1 MSRID
6 INVHQLT
13 RVEGHGNIIV
23 KVSDGKVE
31 EVRWEITES
40 PRFFEV
46 MLQGRRWK
54 DVHVI
59 ASRICGICS
68 VSHQLASLEATEAA
82 FGIRPSEQTILLRK
96 LLYVGEVIESHIL
109 HLYLLAAPDFLGAG
123 SVFSLLD
130 SPEHKDEVLR
140 GLRLKKLGNDIMEM
154 IGGRAVHPQA
164 ATVNG
169 FGRLPSTEDLLYL
182 QGRLRNALP
191 ELEAMV
197 QLFKGFEL
205 PQFTRET
212 EYIALKH
219 PQEYA
224 WIYGYISSTDTGLA
238 TLDQYLEVANEY
250 CVPHST
256 AKFAKH
262 ARESY
267 AVGALAR
274 INNNYEQLN
283 PMAKMAA
290 DELGLKPLCCNPFMN
305 NIAQV
310 VETVHVVEEG
320 IDLVEQLL
328 RIGIQEED
336 IVVPVKAG
344 RGIGAVEA
352 PRGLLIHDYTYD
364 ENGYI
369 VEANCVIP
377 TNQNHAN
384 IQRDLEVL
392 VPRYLDRGENELRL
406 LCEMLVRS
414 YDPCISCSTHMLR
427 LELR

>member
-1 MSRID
+1 MEVRKFH

-23 KVSDGKVE
+23 RVSNGKVE
-31 EVRWEITES
+31 EVRWEVTES

-46 MLQGRRWK
+46 MLRGRRW
-54 DVHVI
+54 DEVHHI

-68 VSHQLASLEATEAA
+68 VSQQFASLEATEAA

-96 LLYVGEVIESHIL
+96 LLYDGEIIESHIF
-109 HLYLLAAPDFLGAG
+109 HLYFLAAPDFLGAG
-123 SVFSLLD
+123 SAFQLLD
-130 SPEHKDEVLR
+130 SHKEVVLC
-140 GLRLKKLGNDIMEM
+140 GLRLKKLGNDIMEV

-164 ATVNG
+164 AIVNG
-169 FGRLPSTEDLLYL
+169 FGRLPSNEALSSL
-182 QGRLRNALP
+182 QSKLTNALP
-191 ELEAMV
+191 DLEATV
-197 QLFKGFEL
+197 ELFKALEL

-219 PQEYA
+219 PEEYA
-224 WIYGYISSTDTGLA
+224 LIRGYPSSTDTGLA
-238 TLDQYLEVANEY
+238 TLEQYADIANEY

-256 AKFAKH
+256 AKLTKH

-274 INNNYEQLN
+274 VNNNYEQLN
-283 PMAKMAA
+283 HLAKKAA
-290 DELGLKPLCCNPFMN
+290 NELGLRPLCCNPFMN
-305 NIAQV
+305 NTAQV
-310 VETVHVVEEG
+310 VETIHVVEEG
-320 IDLVEQLL
+320 VDLVDRLL
-328 RIGIQEED
+328 RIGVQEEES
-336 IVVPVKAG
+336 VVPIKAG

-364 ENGYI
+364 ENGCI

-384 IQRDLEVL
+384 IQHDLEAL

-414 YDPCISCSTHMLR
+414 YDPCISCSTH
-427 LELR
+427 